1 NLPPIPIPNFGGD
14 VWEWEAFWGEF
25 EHYVQSR
32 QMDDGLTMNY
42 LLNSLHG
49 EARTFIKYYE
59 ISRESYPMVIDHLKA
74 KYGNKQA
81 LINQLLIRLRR
92 AQANSERLE
101 DQQILCETLHS
112 IVCQLRHKGEQV
124 DNMYLQQ
131 QLLKKFT
138 EKIQR

>member
-1 NLPPIPIPNFGGD
+1 F
-14 VWEWEAFWGEF
+14 WETL
-25 EHYVQSR
+25 EHSVHSR
-32 QMDDGLTMNY
+32 RMDNHFKMNY

-49 EARTFIKYYE
+49 KARAFIKQYE
-59 ISRESYPMVIDHLKA
+59 VSRQSYPIVTDHLKA

-81 LINQLLIRLRR
+81 LVNQLLSRLHR

-101 DQQILCETLHS
+101 DQEILCETLHS
-112 IVCQLRHKGEQV
+112 IVCQLHHKGEQA